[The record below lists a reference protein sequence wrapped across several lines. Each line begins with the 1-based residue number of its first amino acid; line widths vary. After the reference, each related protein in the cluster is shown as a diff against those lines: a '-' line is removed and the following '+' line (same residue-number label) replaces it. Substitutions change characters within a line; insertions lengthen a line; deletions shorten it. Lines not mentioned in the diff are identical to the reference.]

1 MLKNPIRL
9 SATLLG
15 MALVAFTS
23 CEDQDFT
30 DVNNDATRVEVNTIS
45 AEMAKVRDYVP
56 DYAVMAHRGS
66 TFWAPEETESAWRW
80 AREMGADYLESDLQ
94 CTKDGVILANH
105 DDNLKRTTNIE
116 NVYSEL
122 VPATRK
128 AFYMRHGMSEEEA
141 ENWLPLIRQV
151 SVPIMRCLICTKN
164 YWLWMPAVGSMRQVL
179 SKPASH
185 LPKTSICFRP

>member
-128 AFYMRHGMSEEEA
+128 AFYMRHGVSEEEA
-141 ENWLPLIRQV
+141 EKLV
-151 SVPIMRCLICTKN
+151 AADK
-164 YWLWMPAVGSMRQVL
+164 
-179 SKPASH
+179 AS
-185 LPKTSICFRP
+185 FRPYYAMSYMYEELLALDAGS